1 MKKKKSTTPKT
12 VDELVEGWTGE
23 SGSNQHLGAI
33 RDLVRYLSSELY
45 EQYQPF
51 GGKALFWERLA
62 RWLQNLD
69 TKRDQQ
75 SLLEMVPWLLFVGL
89 KEMEAMYRAAFVGPI
104 ARWLIDE
111 AKLDITATDL
121 PTLLQDELRM
131 TFFGSI
137 AGMDINGFA
146 RINGL
151 AGQSDRPNFREH
163 SRLGNF
169 SKFKREFV
177 KSGYKRIVAV
187 EDMVGTGTQMVEA
200 APILAHMSPYK
211 VLLCPVIVAPAGVDR
226 WHQELKP
233 NYGNFA
239 FEPLFVI
246 PENAT
251 IPKQRGSKSEPYE
264 LQRFREV
271 LTKTWAQVR
280 GLKPSDQLYS
290 EFGFGDFGALVLS
303 FLNCPD
309 NVPPLIHYEGDQW
322 HALFPRLSREG

>member
-1 MKKKKSTTPKT
+1 MKKKSTTLKT

-33 RDLVRYLSSELY
+33 RDLVRYLSGELY

-75 SLLEMVPWLLFVGL
+75 SLLEMVPWLLFIGL
-89 KEMEAMYRAAFVGPI
+89 KEMEAMYQAAFVGPI
-104 ARWLIDE
+104 SRWLIDE
-111 AKLDITATDL
+111 AKLDITAAEL
-121 PTLLQDELRM
+121 PARLQDELRT

-151 AGQSDRPNFREH
+151 AGQSDRPNFREL
-163 SRLGNF
+163 SRLGHF

-177 KSGYKRIVAV
+177 KNGYKRIVAV
-187 EDMVGTGTQMVEA
+187 EDMVGTGTQMEEA
-200 APILAHMSPYK
+200 TPILAHMSPHK
-211 VLLCPVIVAPAGVDR
+211 VLLCPIIVAPAGVER
-226 WHQELKP
+226 WHQELQLSF
-233 NYGNFA
+233 GNLA
-239 FEPLFVI
+239 FDPLFVI
-246 PENAT
+246 PQNAT
-251 IPKQRGSKSEPYE
+251 IPKQRGPQSEPSE
-264 LQRFREV
+264 IQRFREV
-271 LTKTWAQVR
+271 LRNTWRQVR
-280 GLKPSDQLYS
+280 GRNPSPQVRSAFGYG
-290 EFGFGDFGALVLS
+290 EFGSLVLS